1 MDSPWGHKESDTTE
15 LPSLSRMKMAAD
27 GLESVVPFKAGETA
41 NYQRDG
47 GQEVEEG
54 SWQNPGAGVSG
65 GFEVTKTHR
74 VRSAGH

>member
-1 MDSPWGHKESDTTE
+1 
-15 LPSLSRMKMAAD
+15 MAAD
-27 GLESVVPFKAGETA
+27 SLESVVPFKAGETA

-65 GFEVTKTHR
+65 GFKVTKIHR
-74 VRSAGH
+74 VRSVGH

>member
-1 MDSPWGHKESDTTE
+1 MDSPWARKESDTTE
-15 LPSLSRMKMAAD
+15 QLSLSRMKMAAD
-27 GLESVVPFKAGETA
+27 SLESVVPFKAGETA

-65 GFEVTKTHR
+65 GFKVTKIHR
-74 VRSAGH
+74 VRSVGH